1 MPFIQHACSAQQH
14 PCSLD
19 TLSHRIT
26 WLPKACR
33 NAAVR
38 QQVAEAV
45 IKAICGVTASE
56 TTPDKVVVRARRR
69 HNNQKRHN
77 NAKRRL
83 RREHGR
89 VPSPKRL
96 LPEPGAPGPP
106 RRVER
111 DWGWQRGPHEGAPK
125 VNYSFQ
131 VAVLAVLAHLERPA
145 LQLRVVQLQDRA
157 PRVLRRLEL
166 DDAAAS
172 RDQLGMDHVADGLE
186 VVF

>member
-1 MPFIQHACSAQQH
+1 MQRPLNPRTCKICCTNACHTDAAIRLQLCERCRAMIRLSSHTHACAPMRSY
-14 PCSLD
+14 LYNIIIR
-19 TLSHRIT
+19 RIT

-69 HNNQKRHN
+69 QNTPSTRL
-77 NAKRRL
+77 NATTRRL

-89 VPSPKRL
+89 LPAAEGL

-111 DWGWQRGPHEGAPK
+111 DRHWIRGPHEGAPE
-125 VNYSFQ
+125 VN
-131 VAVLAVLAHLERPA
+131 
-145 LQLRVVQLQDRA
+145 
-157 PRVLRRLEL
+157 
-166 DDAAAS
+166 
-172 RDQLGMDHVADGLE
+172 
-186 VVF
+186 

>member
-1 MPFIQHACSAQQH
+1 MPFIQHACSARQH

-69 HNNQKRHN
+69 HSTRY
-77 NAKRRL
+77 NAIT
-83 RREHGR
+83 
-89 VPSPKRL
+89 
-96 LPEPGAPGPP
+96 P
-106 RRVER
+106 RRAGFGEST
-111 DWGWQRGPHEGAPK
+111 DAFPLPKGYSLNPELQAHPDASSDIGIGSEDPMKGPQK
-125 VNYSFQ
+125 
-131 VAVLAVLAHLERPA
+131 
-145 LQLRVVQLQDRA
+145 
-157 PRVLRRLEL
+157 
-166 DDAAAS
+166 
-172 RDQLGMDHVADGLE
+172 
-186 VVF
+186 

>member
-1 MPFIQHACSAQQH
+1 MPFIQHACSARQH

-69 HNNQKRHN
+69 RN
-77 NAKRRL
+77 NATTTPQQ
-83 RREHGR
+83 RENAGFGESTDAF
-89 VPSPKRL
+89 PLPKGYSL
-96 LPEPGAPGPP
+96 NPELQAHPDASSAIGVGSEDPMKGP
-106 RRVER
+106 
-111 DWGWQRGPHEGAPK
+111 QK
-125 VNYSFQ
+125 
-131 VAVLAVLAHLERPA
+131 
-145 LQLRVVQLQDRA
+145 
-157 PRVLRRLEL
+157 
-166 DDAAAS
+166 
-172 RDQLGMDHVADGLE
+172 
-186 VVF
+186 

>member
-1 MPFIQHACSAQQH
+1 MQSSYSQQLQSWSKTTQAYVTSSIKERATQAMPFIQHACSAHQH

-19 TLSHRIT
+19 TLSRRIT

-56 TTPDKVVVRARRR
+56 TTPDKVVVRRAPAPQHTIQR
-69 HNNQKRHN
+69 HD
-77 NAKRRL
+77 NATRRL

-111 DWGWQRGPHEGAPK
+111 DRCWQRGPHEGAP
-125 VNYSFQ
+125 Q
-131 VAVLAVLAHLERPA
+131 V
-145 LQLRVVQLQDRA
+145 
-157 PRVLRRLEL
+157 
-166 DDAAAS
+166 S
-172 RDQLGMDHVADGLE
+172 
-186 VVF
+186 

>member
-1 MPFIQHACSAQQH
+1 MPFIQHACSAHQH

-69 HNNQKRHN
+69 HNNAIHRHPQHAGFGESTDAFPLPKGYSLNPELQAHPDASSEIGIGSEDPMKGPQK
-77 NAKRRL
+77 
-83 RREHGR
+83 
-89 VPSPKRL
+89 
-96 LPEPGAPGPP
+96 
-106 RRVER
+106 
-111 DWGWQRGPHEGAPK
+111 
-125 VNYSFQ
+125 
-131 VAVLAVLAHLERPA
+131 
-145 LQLRVVQLQDRA
+145 
-157 PRVLRRLEL
+157 
-166 DDAAAS
+166 
-172 RDQLGMDHVADGLE
+172 
-186 VVF
+186 

>member
-1 MPFIQHACSAQQH
+1 MPFIQHACSAHQH

-69 HNNQKRHN
+69 RNTRYNPTTTRHAGFGESTDAFPLPKGYSLNPELQAHPDASSEIGIGSEDPMKGPQK
-77 NAKRRL
+77 
-83 RREHGR
+83 
-89 VPSPKRL
+89 
-96 LPEPGAPGPP
+96 
-106 RRVER
+106 
-111 DWGWQRGPHEGAPK
+111 
-125 VNYSFQ
+125 
-131 VAVLAVLAHLERPA
+131 
-145 LQLRVVQLQDRA
+145 
-157 PRVLRRLEL
+157 
-166 DDAAAS
+166 
-172 RDQLGMDHVADGLE
+172 
-186 VVF
+186 